1 MEFLCCGLGVDF
13 GGFLFFCLLFHLFCL
28 LSKGRSEWSDLRR
41 QGSGVSPGKGPC
53 LPEEPRTGRGW
64 GAHGERPG

>member
-13 GGFLFFCLLFHLFCL
+13 EGFLFFVFYFIFPFLL
-28 LSKGRSEWSDLRR
+28 LSKERSDWSDLRR
-41 QGSGVSPGKGPC
+41 QGEWGLPWKGPC

-64 GAHGERPG
+64 GEHG